1 MQTRRVVL
9 LVAASV
15 VAFTTLGS
23 GQTSRAKVTVSSQPL
38 YAGRIDPK
46 LFGNFMELLDDLVPG
61 MWAEMLNDRSFEGV
75 TRPAN
80 WVYADGAPNICD
92 REWDQN
98 GTWTHDSENAFNGSR
113 SVKLTAAR
121 RQSASLTLSRLYENV
136 PIGTR

>member
-80 WVYADGAPNICD
+80 WVYAVVRPRAVLVPFTITNIGGAVSIDPVGGP
-92 REWDQN
+92 R
-98 GTWTHDSENAFNGSR
+98 NAFKR
-113 SVKLTAAR
+113 AV
-121 RQSASLTLSRLYENV
+121 V
-136 PIGTR
+136 